1 MKKYYKVVYR
11 ENNGDLVSVNRNI
24 LFPEE
29 YKVFYKINEWVSPA
43 ITGTRL
49 YCFSKP
55 SDAIFFADSSH
66 GRLVYE
72 CEVLYPR
79 KTMSIAYGDSVE
91 EYWTRRFKKEKYG
104 FGILTNP
111 PRGTYSCSKI
121 KLLERVH

>member
-29 YKVFYKINEWVSPA
+29 Y
-43 ITGTRL
+43 
-49 YCFSKP
+49 
-55 SDAIFFADSSH
+55 
-66 GRLVYE
+66 
-72 CEVLYPR
+72 
-79 KTMSIAYGDSVE
+79 
-91 EYWTRRFKKEKYG
+91 G